1 MNKYAAAQY
10 QAKASDIQA
19 DLNRE
24 AARVTKKTY
33 KQNALWSGLSAAAKI
48 GSIAYFGER

>member
-1 MNKYAAAQY
+1 MPPLS
-10 QAKASDIQA
+10 QAE
-19 DLNRE
+19 LNRE
-24 AARVTKKTY
+24 AARASNKAS